1 MTTTNQDKKYELLT
15 DDTITFCGK
24 NLYRIRALKD
34 FKKEKGSY
42 YVKKG
47 ELGGYV
53 ASEKNLSH
61 EGTAWVTDKA
71 LVTDNALVTDDA
83 LIEDNTLVKDNAK
96 VTDNALVKDNAKVTG
111 NALIKDNAKVTGS
124 AIIKDNALVKGDC
137 LVTGNAS
144 VGDDAQVKDNA
155 YVIGHSIVAHSSIV
169 ESDALIKDGKI
180 FDNAL
185 ISGNAIIDCDATIA
199 GDAQVFR
206 SGDYQVFKIVWD
218 KYCSDAN
225 FTYTNSNKM
234 WWLNGYHLTGEELI
248 ELARH
253 KEGEV
258 EANNYKAYV
267 ELVEKLEQINQ
278 Q

>member
-1 MTTTNQDKKYELLT
+1 MTTTNQDKKYELRT
-15 DDTITFCGK
+15 NDTITIHGK
-24 NLYRIRALKD
+24 IHYRIRALKD
-34 FKKEKGSY
+34 FKNEKGSY

-53 ASEKNLSH
+53 ASENNLSH
-61 EGTAWVTDKA
+61 EGTAWVAD
-71 LVTDNALVTDDA
+71 DALVTDDA
-83 LIEDNTLVKDNAK
+83 LIEGH
-96 VTDNALVKDNAKVTG
+96 ALVKDNA
-111 NALIKDNAKVTGS
+111 
-124 AIIKDNALVKGDC
+124 
-137 LVTGNAS
+137 
-144 VGDDAQVKDNA
+144 QVKDNA
-155 YVIGHSIVAHSSIV
+155 HVIGNSVVTHSSIV
-169 ESDALIKDGKI
+169 ESDAVIKDGQI

-206 SGDYQVFKIVWD
+206 SGDYQVFKTVWD
-218 KYCSDAN
+218 KYCSDAK

-278 Q
+278 

>member
-1 MTTTNQDKKYELLT
+1 MTTTNQDKKYELRT
-15 DDTITFCGK
+15 NDTITIHGK
-24 NLYRIRALKD
+24 THYRIRALKD
-34 FKKEKGSY
+34 FKNEKGSY

-53 ASEKNLSH
+53 ASENNLSH
-61 EGTAWVTDKA
+61 EGTAWVAD
-71 LVTDNALVTDDA
+71 DALVTDDA
-83 LIEDNTLVKDNAK
+83 LIEGH
-96 VTDNALVKDNAKVTG
+96 ALVKDNAQVKD
-111 NALIKDNAKVTGS
+111 NALIKDNAKVTGYALIKDNAKVKGS
-124 AIIKDNALVKGDC
+124 ATIKDNALLKGDC
-137 LVTGNAS
+137 LVTGNAL

-155 YVIGHSIVAHSSIV
+155 YVIGHSVVAHSSIV
-169 ESDALIKDGKI
+169 ESDAVIKDGNI

-206 SGDYQVFKIVWD
+206 SGDYQVFKTVWD
-218 KYCSDAN
+218 KYCSDAK

-278 Q
+278 